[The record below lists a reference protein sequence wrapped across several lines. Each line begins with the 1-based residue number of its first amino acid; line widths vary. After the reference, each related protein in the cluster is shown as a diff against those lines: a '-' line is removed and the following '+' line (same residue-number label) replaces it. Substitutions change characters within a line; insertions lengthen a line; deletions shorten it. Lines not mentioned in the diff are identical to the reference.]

1 MERGDLGDYPQGF
14 FHIKDPPSPLSLSTE
29 FRSFLP
35 VILPLASP
43 R

>member
-14 FHIKDPPSPLSLSTE
+14 FHIKDPPAPSLSTE